1 MWATSP
7 KLGLAL
13 LSMAILSAILSSP
26 RWAIPVF
33 AWIEPVC
40 LLWFFRLTR
49 LKRKIL
55 WAMAGLLAMSVLS
68 NYRVSPFPLPV
79 LAVMAIYQALEQLL
93 VYLADRWVMRR
104 TTRFAG
110 TLFFPAAYV
119 TLEYFN
125 ATFTGGLW
133 WSVVNTQYP
142 FTWLTQLVSVTGVWG
157 IIFLVYWFGSV
168 TVWALAQWLD
178 GNQRPAGKK
187 LRTGLLIYGA
197 TLVTVLLFGLA
208 RYSMSSYNMSPYTMS
223 PETKLKTVRT
233 AGLSVP
239 LPDLLQAI
247 YKDYSGRDIIVDP
260 RSAITD
266 PVLQKIAL
274 AETAFIEN
282 MDSVKFK
289 NSLAAMGKVN
299 DSLFVL
305 SQRAADSGAKII
317 CWSEGNAIAF
327 KPGEAGLIARGR
339 RFAAKNQLY
348 LLMAIEVVHAGKI
361 TPGKKFMENE
371 AVMLGPQG
379 QVLTVFHKNNPV
391 PMVEACEPGDGHIPS
406 IATGYG
412 NLGLSICY
420 DADFPF
426 QMRQVGRNK
435 TDLLL
440 LPSGDWYSI
449 SPYHT
454 YMAVYR
460 AVENGCSMMRQASSG
475 LSLAT
480 DYRGKAIGS
489 LDYFKD
495 GTKLWLADIPVGHVE
510 TVYSKIGD
518 VFAWCCMGF
527 TVITCCCLMA
537 FSWKS
542 QKLVVPN

>member
-1 MWATSP
+1 
-7 KLGLAL
+7 
-13 LSMAILSAILSSP
+13 
-26 RWAIPVF
+26 
-33 AWIEPVC
+33 
-40 LLWFFRLTR
+40 
-49 LKRKIL
+49 
-55 WAMAGLLAMSVLS
+55 MSLLS
-68 NYRVSPFPLPV
+68 NYRVSPFPLAV
-79 LAVMAIYQALEQLL
+79 LAVMAIYQSLEQLL

-104 TTRFAG
+104 TTRFVG

-125 ATFTGGLW
+125 ATITGGLW
-133 WSVVNTQYP
+133 WSVANTQYP
-142 FTWLTQLVSVTGVWG
+142 FAWLTQLVSITGVWG
-157 IIFLVYWFGSV
+157 IIFLIYWFGSV

-178 GNQRPAGKK
+178 GNQRLNGKK

-208 RYSMSSYNMSPYTMS
+208 RYSMSPYSTSP
-223 PETKLKTVRT
+223 KTVRT

-266 PVLQKIAL
+266 PGLQKIAL

-282 MDSVKFK
+282 MDSAKFK
-289 NSLAAMGKVN
+289 KSLAAMSRLN

-305 SQRAADSGAKII
+305 SQHAADSGAKII

-327 KPGEAGLIARGR
+327 KPGEAALIARGQH
-339 RFAAKNQLY
+339 FAAENQLY
-348 LLMAIEVVHAGKI
+348 LLMAIEIVHAGKI

-391 PMVEACEPGDGHIPS
+391 PMVEACEPGDGHIPL
-406 IATGYG
+406 IATVYG

-460 AVENGCSMMRQASSG
+460 AVENGCSIMRQASSG

-480 DYRGKAIGS
+480 DYRGKALGS

-527 TVITCCCLMA
+527 TLITCLCLIV
-537 FSWKS
+537 FSRKS
-542 QKLVVPN
+542 QKLVVPII

>member
-1 MWATSP
+1 
-7 KLGLAL
+7 
-13 LSMAILSAILSSP
+13 
-26 RWAIPVF
+26 
-33 AWIEPVC
+33 
-40 LLWFFRLTR
+40 
-49 LKRKIL
+49 
-55 WAMAGLLAMSVLS
+55 MSLLS
-68 NYRVSPFPLPV
+68 NYRVSPFPLAV
-79 LAVMAIYQALEQLL
+79 LVVMAIFQTLEQLL

-125 ATFTGGLW
+125 ATITGGLW
-133 WSVVNTQYP
+133 WSVANTQYP
-142 FTWLTQLVSVTGVWG
+142 FAWLTQLVSITGVWG
-157 IIFLVYWFGSV
+157 IVFLIYWFGSV

-178 GNQRPAGKK
+178 GNQYNNGKK
-187 LRTGLLIYGA
+187 LRTGLLVYGA
-197 TLVTVLLFGLA
+197 TLMAVLVFGLA
-208 RYSMSSYNMSPYTMS
+208 RYSMPPNSMSSNNMPPNSMPPNSTPPNIIS
-223 PETKLKTVRT
+223 SKTKLKTVRI

-239 LPDLLQAI
+239 LPDLLQTI

-266 PVLQKIAL
+266 PGLQKIAL

-282 MDSVKFK
+282 MDSAKFK
-289 NSLAAMGKVN
+289 KSLAAMSRLN
-299 DSLFVL
+299 DSLFEL
-305 SQRAADSGAKII
+305 SQGAADSGAKII

-327 KPGEAGLIARGR
+327 KMGEAGLIARGQ
-339 RFAAKNQLY
+339 RFSAKNKLY
-348 LLMAIEVVHAGKI
+348 LLMALAIIHPGKI

-379 QVLTVFHKNNPV
+379 QVLTLFHKNNPV
-391 PMVEACEPGDGHIPS
+391 PMVEACEPGDGHIPL

-440 LPSGDWYSI
+440 IPAGDWYSI
-449 SPYHT
+449 SPYHS

-460 AVENGCSMMRQASSG
+460 AVENGCSLMRQVSSG

-480 DYRGKAIGS
+480 DYRGKVIGS
-489 LDYFKD
+489 LDYFRE
-495 GTKLWLADIPVGHVE
+495 GTKLWLADMPVGHVV

-518 VFAWCCMGF
+518 VFAWCCIGF
-527 TVITCCCLMA
+527 AVLTWLCLMA
-537 FSWKS
+537 SSKNS
-542 QKLVVPN
+542 LTPRMQSSPNANSSAP

>member
-1 MWATSP
+1 
-7 KLGLAL
+7 
-13 LSMAILSAILSSP
+13 
-26 RWAIPVF
+26 
-33 AWIEPVC
+33 
-40 LLWFFRLTR
+40 
-49 LKRKIL
+49 
-55 WAMAGLLAMSVLS
+55 MAGLLAMSMLS
-68 NYRVSPFPLPV
+68 NYRVSPFPLAV
-79 LAVMAIYQALEQLL
+79 LAVMAIYQSLEQLL

-119 TLEYFN
+119 TLEFFN
-125 ATFTGGLW
+125 ANVTGGLW

-142 FTWLTQLVSVTGVWG
+142 FAWLTQLVSITGAWG

-168 TVWALAQWLD
+168 TVWALAQWRN
-178 GNQRPAGKK
+178 GNQRRRGGQRLDGKK
-187 LRTGLLIYGA
+187 LRAGLLIYGA

-208 RYSMSSYNMSPYTMS
+208 RYTMS
-223 PETKLKTVRT
+223 PSTTSSKTTSSKTKLKTVRT

-266 PVLQKIAL
+266 PVLQKIAV

-305 SQRAADSGAKII
+305 SERAADSGAKII

-348 LLMAIEVVHAGKI
+348 LLMAIEIVHTGKI

-391 PMVEACEPGDGHIPS
+391 PMVEACEPGDGHIPL

-495 GTKLWLADIPVGHVE
+495 GTKLWLADIPMGHVE

-527 TVITCCCLMA
+527 TVITCLCLIYA
-537 FSWKS
+537 DGCI
-542 QKLVVPN
+542 

>member
-1 MWATSP
+1 
-7 KLGLAL
+7 
-13 LSMAILSAILSSP
+13 
-26 RWAIPVF
+26 
-33 AWIEPVC
+33 
-40 LLWFFRLTR
+40 
-49 LKRKIL
+49 
-55 WAMAGLLAMSVLS
+55 MSLLS
-68 NYRVSPFPLPV
+68 NYRVSPFPVAV
-79 LAVMAIYQALEQLL
+79 LAIMAIFQSLEQLL

-104 TTRFAG
+104 TIRFAG

-125 ATFTGGLW
+125 ATITGGLW
-133 WSVVNTQYP
+133 WSVANTQYP
-142 FTWLTQLVSVTGVWG
+142 FAWLTQLVSITGVWG
-157 IIFLVYWFGSV
+157 IVFLIYWFGSV

-178 GNQRPAGKK
+178 GNQYPSGKQYPSGFQYPSGNQYPNGKK
-187 LRTGLLIYGA
+187 LRTGLLVYGA
-197 TLVTVLLFGLA
+197 TLVTVLVFGLA
-208 RYSMSSYNMSPYTMS
+208 RYSMSPNSTSPNSMSPK
-223 PETKLKTVRT
+223 TKLKTVRT

-266 PVLQKIAL
+266 PGLQKIAL

-282 MDSVKFK
+282 MDSAKFK
-289 NSLAAMGKVN
+289 KSLAAMSRLN
-299 DSLFVL
+299 DSLFEL

-339 RFAAKNQLY
+339 RFAAKNKLY
-348 LLMAIEVVHAGKI
+348 LLMALAIIHPGKI

-379 QVLTVFHKNNPV
+379 QVLTLFHKNNPV
-391 PMVEACEPGDGHIPS
+391 PMVEACEPGDGHIPL

-412 NLGLSICY
+412 SLGLSICY

-440 LPSGDWYSI
+440 IPAGDWYSI

-460 AVENGCSMMRQASSG
+460 AVENGCSLMRQVSSG

-480 DYRGKAIGS
+480 DYRGKVIGS
-489 LDYFKD
+489 LDYFRD
-495 GTKLWLADIPVGHVE
+495 GTKLWLADMPMGHVE

-518 VFAWCCMGF
+518 VFAWCCIGF
-527 TVITCCCLMA
+527 AVLTWLCLMA
-537 FSWKS
+537 SSKDLWS
-542 QKLVVPN
+542 IRL